1 MSGGSL
7 NYFYGDL
14 ECHTE
19 DFNDKELNELVKDL
33 ATLFHDREWF
43 LSGDTCEGAWNEA
56 RDAFKKKWFGHD
68 SQKLRM
74 ERINRYLDEI
84 REDLM
89 KQFGVSERYC
99 RNCNH
104 WTQDERE
111 NYEEYGSCEL
121 VKSCLMHRSENCG
134 EWRPK
139 EEKTDDRDA

>member
-7 NYFYGDL
+7 NYFYTDL
-14 ECHTE
+14 EYHAE

-33 ATLFHDREWF
+33 AELFHDREWF
-43 LSGDTCEGAWNEA
+43 LSGDTGEGAWNES
-56 RDAFKKKWFGHD
+56 RDAFKEKWFGPD

-74 ERINRYLDEI
+74 ERIARYLDEI

-99 RNCNH
+99 RNCGH
-104 WTQDERE
+104 WTQDGLED
-111 NYEEYGSCEL
+111 YEKYGNCDL
-121 VKSCLMHRSENCG
+121 NKDCLMHRSESCG

-139 EEKTDDRDA
+139 EEKTDEHD